1 MLPFILP
8 APVSHTRKIINV
20 YCMLTSTLSAVLQ
33 NNVSVSQALKSRF
46 MFVNVF
52 GEHLYH
58 FSVLRLG
65 QSQL

>member
-8 APVSHTRKIINV
+8 APVNHTRKRINV
-20 YCMLTSTLSAVLQ
+20 YYMLTSTLSAVLQ
-33 NNVSVSQALKSRF
+33 NNLPVLQPLKSCF